1 MAARS
6 GRAAAGAGVDG
17 PVVAVA
23 VRLACGGPAGAG
35 DAAAAAGGRQA
46 ARPLAPSG
54 SPAGDC
60 LAALE
65 AVTAG
70 LRERFPALAAVSAHE
85 VAAHLSGGLW
95 LAPPV
100 PVLEFNT
107 SLFHTAA
114 VSPS

>member
-1 MAARS
+1 MREQLMRLLPQLS
-6 GRAAAGAGVDG
+6 GRE
-17 PVVAVA
+17 
-23 VRLACGGPAGAG
+23 
-35 DAAAAAGGRQA
+35 A

-60 LAALE
+60 LAALG

-70 LRERFPALAAVSAHE
+70 FAGRLPLLAAVSAHE
-85 VAAHLSGGLW
+85 VAAHLSGALW
-95 LAPPV
+95 LAPAV

-107 SLFHTAA
+107 TLFPGGA

>member
-1 MAARS
+1 MRLLPAVS
-6 GRAAAGAGVDG
+6 GRES
-17 PVVAVA
+17 
-23 VRLACGGPAGAG
+23 
-35 DAAAAAGGRQA
+35 
-46 ARPLAPSG
+46 ARPLVPAG
-54 SPAGDC
+54 SAAGDC

-70 LRERFPALAAVSAHE
+70 LRERPGLAAVSAHE

-95 LAPPV
+95 LAPPA

-107 SLFHTAA
+107 SLFPAAA

>member
-1 MAARS
+1 MRLLPLAS
-6 GRAAAGAGVDG
+6 GRE
-17 PVVAVA
+17 
-23 VRLACGGPAGAG
+23 
-35 DAAAAAGGRQA
+35 A

-70 LRERFPALAAVSAHE
+70 LAGRLPLLAAVSAHE
-85 VAAHLSGGLW
+85 VAGHLSGGLW
-95 LAPPV
+95 LAPGMPV
-100 PVLEFNT
+100 PEFNT
-107 SLFHTAA
+107 TLFPGDA

>member
-1 MAARS
+1 M
-6 GRAAAGAGVDG
+6 
-17 PVVAVA
+17 
-23 VRLACGGPAGAG
+23 
-35 DAAAAAGGRQA
+35 
-46 ARPLAPSG
+46 PSG

-60 LAALE
+60 LAALG

-70 LRERFPALAAVSAHE
+70 LRGRPGLDAVSAHE
-85 VAAHLSGGLW
+85 VAGHLSGGLW

-107 SLFHTAA
+107 SLFPAVA